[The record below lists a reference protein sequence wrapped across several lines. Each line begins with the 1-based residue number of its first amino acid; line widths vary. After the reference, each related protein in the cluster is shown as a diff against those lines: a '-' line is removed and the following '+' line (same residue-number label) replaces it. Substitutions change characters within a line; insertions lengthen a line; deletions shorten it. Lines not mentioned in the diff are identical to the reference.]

1 MPKFDVEHQ
10 SAKSAQEAFE
20 QFKKYMNSA
29 NDMQK
34 LDANIKCSF
43 NDEKLTAVLKGSQFK
58 ADVLVSANSGGSTV
72 KVSVDIP
79 FILTPFKGKIQESL
93 LKQFAK
99 HLA

>member
-10 SAKSAQEAFE
+10 STQSAQEAFE

-34 LDANIKCSF
+34 LDANIKCTF
-43 NDEKLTAVLKGSQFK
+43 NDAKLTAELKGSQFK
-58 ADVLVSANSGGSTV
+58 ADVLVSANSNGSTV
-72 KVSVDIP
+72 KVTVDIP
-79 FILTPFKGKIQESL
+79 FLLTPFKGKIQESL